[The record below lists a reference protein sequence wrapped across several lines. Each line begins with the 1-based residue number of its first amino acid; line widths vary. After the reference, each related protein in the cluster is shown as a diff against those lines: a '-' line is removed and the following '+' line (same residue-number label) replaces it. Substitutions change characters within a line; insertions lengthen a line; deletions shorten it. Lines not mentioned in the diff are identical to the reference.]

1 MKLALKTMSIN
12 KLKVQILESVQNLDQ
27 VQSKQVL
34 DYIRRVMRTRQGN
47 EDYLNFK
54 QRAMQEI
61 QLALNN
67 NQDPQ
72 TA

>member
-1 MKLALKTMSIN
+1 MSIN
-12 KLKVQILESVQNLDQ
+12 KLKVQILESIQGLDQ

-34 DYIRRVMRTRQGN
+34 DYIRRVMQTRQGN

-61 QLALNN
+61 QIALNN
-67 NQDPQ
+67 NQDTQ
-72 TA
+72 AV

>member
-1 MKLALKTMSIN
+1 MSIN
-12 KLKVQILESVQNLDQ
+12 KLKVQILESIQGLDQ

-34 DYIRRVMRTRQGN
+34 DYIRRVMQTRQGN

-61 QLALNN
+61 QVALSN

-72 TA
+72 AV

>member
-54 QRAMQEI
+54 QRAMREI
-61 QLALNN
+61 QVALNN

>member
-1 MKLALKTMSIN
+1 MSIN
-12 KLKVQILESVQNLDQ
+12 KLKVQILESIQGLDQ

-34 DYIRRVMRTRQGN
+34 DYIRRVMQTRQGN

-61 QLALNN
+61 QVALNN

-72 TA
+72 AV